1 MTDQVTSEEA
11 DNYAVVARLNDG
23 WRVIVC
29 GAGLQW
35 ILQRG
40 YRAKN
45 HGDIRW
51 RGRSYCRTKQA
62 LLRCSREHAG
72 AIDASAAGILAV
84 LPERIGAPSPN
95 PIEAG
100 VSQ

>member
-1 MTDQVTSEEA
+1 MDFATRIPRQKP
-11 DNYAVVARLNDG
+11 
-23 WRVIVC
+23 WR
-29 GAGLQW
+29 
-35 ILQRG
+35 
-40 YRAKN
+40 
-45 HGDIRW
+45 
-51 RGRSYCRTKQA
+51 
-62 LLRCSREHAG
+62 REHAG

>member
-1 MTDQVTSEEA
+1 MSAPEE
-11 DNYAVVARLNDG
+11 DDDYYAVVARLNAD

-29 GAGLQW
+29 AHGLQW

-51 RGRSYCRTKQA
+51 RARSYCRTKEA
-62 LLRCSREHAG
+62 LLRCSREYAS
-72 AIDASAAGILAV
+72 AIDPMLAA
-84 LPERIGAPSPN
+84 LPDRIDRIGELEM
-95 PIEAG
+95 EARH
-100 VSQ
+100 